1 MNNRIIF
8 GGEPSTTGRNP
19 IAMERANGPEPIT
32 VDALTRKRVV
42 VTPNNSNHAREQP
55 HKVSWRSDDIGP
67 VTDPNAQRARTRPRP
82 ESVVFPRDP
91 NIHCFE
97 GSHKVSWPSDVV

>member
-8 GGEPSTTGRNP
+8 GGDPSTTGRNP
-19 IAMERANGPEPIT
+19 IAIERANGPEPIT

-67 VTDPNAQRARTRPRP
+67 VTDPHAPRARTRPP
-82 ESVVFPRDP
+82 PHTAAHPHFPFT
-91 NIHCFE
+91 HFYEFSC
-97 GSHKVSWPSDVV
+97 V